1 MIIFDKCPEAEEFLE
16 NSKNLKRNYNWLQF
30 INRRE
35 VQDEAVEV
43 SGVRSLGSLISNK
56 NT

>member
-1 MIIFDKCPEAEEFLE
+1 MIIFDKCPDAEEFLE